1 MSQTV
6 RWRSLPIVDDYPRS
20 LLFVA
25 VVLAGCVGAYF
36 VLLGAGVLLAV
47 GLFGVTLGNYYLPT
61 RYELDEHAVRVRFM
75 GRLQEIPWGRVRR
88 VDEHKAGVFLSPFP
102 EPSRL
107 DSFRGT
113 FLRFSG
119 NAEEVLT
126 FVREHTKPAE

>member
-20 LLFVA
+20 LLLVA
-25 VVLAGCVGAYF
+25 IVVGLSIGSYF
-36 VLLGAGVLLAV
+36 VLQFAKLLPPV
-47 GLFGVTLGNYYLPT
+47 IFVSMLSNYYLPT
-61 RYELDEHAVRVRFM
+61 RYELDEAGIQVRFL
-75 GRLQEIPWGRVRR
+75 GRCRDILWSRVRR
-88 VDEHKAGVFLSPFP
+88 VDEHKTGVFLSPFP
-102 EPSRL
+102 KPSRL

-119 NAEEVLT
+119 NADEVLT